1 MQFKIL
7 TNAINN
13 FSSLELYASYK
24 WSAHTINPQEIFC
37 LSDVKIRN
45 HELAI
50 STQKVFTV
58 LEYTLHIQAISSTGL
73 VVSTPARREVIKC
86 QMSQEITIKWFE
98 IFHLL
103 RSLASFLARL
113 SSIILGLLSLQA
125 SLGKTLLIE
134 LWVKSP
140 MKHSMN
146 TIFFSVWRT
155 TIYFYQHCL
164 YKATKTF
171 FYNTRP
177 LFIIVFRQTRYLNWE
192 IILSFITM

>member
-1 MQFKIL
+1 MNLWYTK
-7 TNAINN
+7 
-13 FSSLELYASYK
+13 SL
-24 WSAHTINPQEIFC
+24 
-37 LSDVKIRN
+37 
-45 HELAI
+45 
-50 STQKVFTV
+50 FTV

-86 QMSQEITIKWFE
+86 QMSQEEITIKWFE

-171 FYNTRP
+171 VYNTRP

-192 IILSFITM
+192 IILSFIAM